1 MSDSNRVGLSIRQN
15 NSEEFPTLLLRK
27 RNRNPDFVKI
37 IEKELDEFKFS
48 YLPKDEAKLFKLF
61 KKIGLDSL
69 LLTLFLADNIP
80 GRDSSSTYS
89 HYLLMNAIG
98 KYIYQKVTSDIYLKY

>member
-37 IEKELDEFKFS
+37 IEKELDPEKS
-48 YLPKDEAKLFKLF
+48 
-61 KKIGLDSL
+61 
-69 LLTLFLADNIP
+69 P
-80 GRDSSSTYS
+80 G
-89 HYLLMNAIG
+89 
-98 KYIYQKVTSDIYLKY
+98 Q